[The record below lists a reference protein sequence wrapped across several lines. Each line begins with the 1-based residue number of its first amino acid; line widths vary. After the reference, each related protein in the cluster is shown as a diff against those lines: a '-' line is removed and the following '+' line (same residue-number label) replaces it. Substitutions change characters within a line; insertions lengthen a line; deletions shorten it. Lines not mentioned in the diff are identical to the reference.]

1 MQRKAKALLHVAAVL
16 LIHIF
21 TVSFSRVAWRMDTS
35 LVVKELAGNC
45 LNLWSV
51 FAAVYLYTKYVI
63 KISLADVY
71 CRKPLFLRRW
81 CIVAVLLPAAVDMFY
96 LFCVK
101 GTLAFGNPPLQDL
114 LRIFVSNVFGQGI
127 RAAVTEELLYRGLAL
142 RALQTGF
149 GKKGAAA
156 ASAFTYTLMQCMTM
170 SLLNVKDA
178 LPTILG
184 TFLMGTALTLVVCES
199 GSIWSAVLIHALY
212 SIFAGDGQILHI
224 DTNQSFPAIWT
235 YTLETDNWLLI
246 GMPGMNT
253 IYRAL
258 PSMLGF
264 LLTGILAIYW
274 MRKADRTGAVCGRER
289 K

>member
-1 MQRKAKALLHVAAVL
+1 M
-16 LIHIF
+16 
-21 TVSFSRVAWRMDTS
+21 
-35 LVVKELAGNC
+35 
-45 LNLWSV
+45 
-51 FAAVYLYTKYVI
+51 
-63 KISLADVY
+63 
-71 CRKPLFLRRW
+71 
-81 CIVAVLLPAAVDMFY
+81 LLPAAVDMFY

-101 GTLAFGNPPLQDL
+101 GTLAFENPTLQDL
-114 LRIFVSNVFGQGI
+114 ARIFVSNVFGQGI
-127 RAAVTEELLYRGLAL
+127 RAAVTEELLYRGLAFH
-142 RALQTGF
+142 ALQTGF

-156 ASAFTYTLMQCMTM
+156 ASVFTYTLIQCMAM
-170 SLLNVKDA
+170 SFLNVKDA
-178 LPTILG
+178 LLTILG
-184 TFLMGTALTLVVCES
+184 TFLMGTVLTLVVCES

-264 LLTGILAIYW
+264 LLTGVLAVCW
-274 MRKADRTGAVCGRER
+274 MRKAGRTGAVCGRER